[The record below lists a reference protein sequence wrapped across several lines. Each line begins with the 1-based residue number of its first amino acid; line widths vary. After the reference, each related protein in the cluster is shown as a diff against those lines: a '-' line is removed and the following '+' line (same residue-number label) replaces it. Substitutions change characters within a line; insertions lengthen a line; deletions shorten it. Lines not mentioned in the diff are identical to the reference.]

1 MSLGQIKQAVAS
13 LYTGRATVYTA
24 GYVKN
29 EHGAQERSWS
39 AVYTDIPCRLSFDRK
54 VPNDQ
59 DTTGLVIQDI
69 TMLCDPSYEI
79 PPGSKIDITQNGRTR
94 TYECSGPSAVYESHQ
109 EVELTV
115 HRERA

>member
-13 LYTGRATVYTA
+13 LYTGKATVYTA
-24 GYVKN
+24 GYEIN
-29 EHGAQERSWS
+29 GHGAQERSWS
-39 AVYTDIPCRLSFDRK
+39 VVYENIPCRLSFDRK

-59 DTTGLVIQDI
+59 DTTGLIIQDI
-69 TMLCDPSYEI
+69 TMFCDPSYSI
-79 PPGSKIDITQNGRTR
+79 PPGSKIVITQNGQTR

-109 EVELTV
+109 EVELTA